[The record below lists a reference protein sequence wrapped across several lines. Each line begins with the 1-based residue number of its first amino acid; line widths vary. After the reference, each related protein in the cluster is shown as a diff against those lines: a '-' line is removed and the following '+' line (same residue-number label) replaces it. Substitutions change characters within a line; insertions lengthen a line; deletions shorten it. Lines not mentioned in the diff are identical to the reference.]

1 MLRRLGRFRIG
12 LATVL
17 DGGIECES
25 HRARW
30 REEAATNISK
40 TILVGVDW
48 HIWLDRDLFRR
59 PQVFSSRRMDI
70 KHRDQRRRIR
80 ELEGDI
86 VADSDQHRL
95 LQRTKS
101 RSDNDL
107 FVSGIDCEIAQFHF
121 TQRQSG

>member
-17 DGGIECES
+17 DGGVECES

-30 REEAATNISK
+30 REQAATNISK

-59 PQVFSSRRMDI
+59 LQVLSSRRMDI
-70 KHRDQRRRIR
+70 KHRDQRLRIR
-80 ELEGDI
+80 QPERKI
-86 VADSDQHRL
+86 VPNSHHPRL
-95 LQRTKS
+95 FQRT
-101 RSDNDL
+101 
-107 FVSGIDCEIAQFHF
+107 
-121 TQRQSG
+121 TPPPPT

>member
-1 MLRRLGRFRIG
+1 MLRHLGRFRIG

-17 DGGIECES
+17 DGGVKGES
-25 HRARW
+25 HRARR

-59 PQVFSSRRMDI
+59 PQVLSSRRMDI

-101 RSDNDL
+101 RSDDDL